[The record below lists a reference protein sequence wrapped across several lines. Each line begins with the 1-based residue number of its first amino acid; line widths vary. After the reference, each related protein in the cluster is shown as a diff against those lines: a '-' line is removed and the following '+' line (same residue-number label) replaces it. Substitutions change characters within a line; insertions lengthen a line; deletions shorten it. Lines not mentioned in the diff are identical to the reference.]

1 MSTEI
6 LTAEELFLKAFT
18 TMVVFDDDPVEYR
31 IHYDNNNIITMCTM
45 QNHPDSTQYLIV
57 DKDTYDNYFS
67 YNIVDGKLKKIDIN
81 PGYSVQ
87 LIKSNQ
93 GFCTIK
99 NHAGVMLELN
109 ETHTTTEYYE
119 FRTS

>member
-1 MSTEI
+1 MSAEI
-6 LTAEELFLKAFT
+6 LTAEEEFLLAFST
-18 TMVVFDDDPVEYR
+18 LSVLVENPIEYR

-45 QNHPDSTQYLIV
+45 QNHPDTTQYLIV
-57 DKDTYDNYFS
+57 DKETYDNYFS

-87 LIKSNQ
+87 LIKSTQ
-93 GFCTIK
+93 GFQTVK
-99 NHAGVMLELN
+99 NHAGVILEQD
-109 ETHTTTEYYE
+109 ETYTNTEYYE